1 MQNGTSRSQPDS
13 FTFAS
18 KGTANTQ
25 FSKVKMEQ
33 KSERKA
39 NELFEVKLDKEFVPR
54 SDMHVLERDLV
65 STDSPKYLATHS
77 KTDSGKQVN
86 RKYTTNKKS
95 ESKENG
101 SQFPEARSLN
111 MHSGIKEE
119 MCLSVNI
126 LNGHQVVRENKKV
139 CNHCRRN
146 LNPESSSLQTNL
158 DMGLGKAKLGA
169 QTGEAKIKEQHKIQE
184 HPQSIEMVGHVA
196 TKMHENSQERY
207 TCRSSQ
213 LLKKTDDSNVLAGSG
228 KVKYQSERIE
238 YSNIKHLSEQIQDFA
253 VGFKKQETLQED
265 SSHEENDG
273 YYQFGET
280 MFKYD

>member
-1 MQNGTSRSQPDS
+1 MDSRNHQSNTSHVLSASCNESSEILNFGEMQNGTSQSQPDS
-13 FTFAS
+13 STFAS

-86 RKYTTNKKS
+86 RKYTTDKKS

-101 SQFPEARSLN
+101 NQFPEARSLN

-119 MCLSVNI
+119 MYLSVNI

-146 LNPESSSLQTNL
+146 LNSESSSLQTNL

-169 QTGEAKIKEQHKIQE
+169 RTGEAKIKEQHKIQE

-196 TKMHENSQERY
+196 TKMHENNQER
-207 TCRSSQ
+207 
-213 LLKKTDDSNVLAGSG
+213 
-228 KVKYQSERIE
+228 
-238 YSNIKHLSEQIQDFA
+238 
-253 VGFKKQETLQED
+253 
-265 SSHEENDG
+265 
-273 YYQFGET
+273 
-280 MFKYD
+280 